1 MDLQYLPEGYYRT
14 EKGEVLRVIRQL
26 SQKTQLDNIYVRK
39 VGDKDLKSLH
49 SKGTLVGSQKGYRA
63 YNGYNVDE
71 LKKIV
76 KDPTASMVTFAKSV
90 ARCGKC
96 AKKLSAKSSIE
107 NGVGPEC
114 AKKR

>member
-1 MDLQYLPEGYYRT
+1 MDLQYLPEGYYQI
-14 EKGEVLRVIRQL
+14 EEGEALRVFRQRDE
-26 SQKTQLDNIYVRK
+26 KTQLDNVYVRK
-39 VGDKDLKSLH
+39 VSTKTIKSLR
-49 SKGTLVGSQKGYRA
+49 SNGVLVGSQKGYRV
-63 YNGYNVDE
+63 YNGYDVDKLE
-71 LKKIV
+71 KIV

-96 AKKLSAKSSIE
+96 AKKLSAKESIE